1 MTQRWGMETHLSLIY
16 KIVDEGAWHKAQLE
30 GVFTGASID
39 LQDGYIHLSTA
50 TQMHQ
55 TAALYFAG
63 QNNLMLI
70 AVDDQ
75 NVAHKLKWEASRG
88 GQLFPHIYG
97 TIEMSDVIW
106 AKALPWNGIKHEFP
120 PEAL

>member
-1 MTQRWGMETHLSLIY
+1 METGLSLIY
-16 KIVDEGAWHKAQLE
+16 KIVDASTWHKAQLE

-50 TQMHQ
+50 QQMHH

-70 AVDDQ
+70 AVDAQ
-75 NVAHKLKWEASRG
+75 KVVHKLKWEASRG

-97 TIEMSDVIW
+97 ALEMSEVVW
-106 AKALPWNGIKHEFP
+106 AKALAWNGTQHAFP
-120 PEAL
+120 PEAM